1 MALSG
6 HLRHGLCFLR
16 VAGRG
21 DVRPISATDK
31 FKDTPFDSFS
41 FALCIV
47 CSPRINTKEILFRP
61 DNFCYP
67 AVIEDFIAPNWANC
81 LK

>member
-16 VAGRG
+16 VTGRG
-21 DVRPISATDK
+21 DVGPNSETDK

-41 FALCIV
+41 FALCIL
-47 CSPRINTKEILFRP
+47 CGPRINTKEMLSRHRQFLPIRR
-61 DNFCYP
+61 D
-67 AVIEDFIAPNWANC
+67 
-81 LK
+81 